1 MKKNYETLSVQY
13 IIVVEIDTDWVN
25 FYNTPLGAT
34 TNSITTL
41 NIMTPRKMTIMLHHS
56 AKWHLENDTR
66 HCNI

>member
-41 NIMTPRKMTIMLHHS
+41 NIMTPSEMTSCYIIQQNGIQ
-56 AKWHLENDTR
+56 KNDTW